1 VQDYGDI
8 GTVQSEVVRRGYAGL
23 VVEPLTLAQLRCGCG
38 NADSFDVGVATLTD
52 SGCIAIGNAIG
63 NAPSIGMVQKLG
75 LTQVAMPVFIAVHPR
90 TMKPPIQVT
99 DSIAARTHS
108 RASAAQVA
116 VDDCRP
122 MIAVVRFNAVFSITG
137 TGKLNLKMQATLSL
151 DVDGSFP
158 PPRTTSSSTTPAT
171 SVIGRRGG
179 PARTPRI

>member
-1 VQDYGDI
+1 M
-8 GTVQSEVVRRGYAGL
+8 E
-23 VVEPLTLAQLRCGCG
+23 
-38 NADSFDVGVATLTD
+38 
-52 SGCIAIGNAIG
+52 G

-108 RASAAQVA
+108 RASAAQVT

-137 TGKLNLKMQATLSL
+137 TGKLNLKLQATLLL

-158 PPRTTSSSTTPAT
+158 H
-171 SVIGRRGG
+171 IGRCGRPSTH
-179 PARTPRI
+179 PAHLAPTQVHAT